1 MANASGDIA
10 VELTDIEKR
19 FPGVLANYNVNL
31 TVRRGTIHSIVG
43 ENGAGKSTLMK
54 VLYGMLQPEEGSVA
68 VDGAEVA
75 FRSPADAISAGI
87 GMVHQHFKLA
97 DNLTVL
103 ENIILGSEPSRGGGR
118 IDFAAARSSITEIM
132 QQIGT
137 ELDLD
142 ELVSELGV
150 G

>member
-87 GMVHQHFKLA
+87 GMLA
-97 DNLTVL
+97 T
-103 ENIILGSEPSRGGGR
+103 GM
-118 IDFAAARSSITEIM
+118 EIM
-132 QQIGT
+132 EDQSIQSK
-137 ELDLD
+137 
-142 ELVSELGV
+142 LVHTLTHENDS
-150 G
+150 